1 MKTKYL
7 TVTLGLALALSAFGP
22 QSFAADDTTMKATTT
37 EKTFIKKAA
46 MGGMTEVKL
55 GELASQKGD
64 SKEVKDFGDKMVKD
78 HTKINDNLKEVADKL
93 GAPVPAELNAMHKA
107 MVAKMDKMSGSA
119 FDKAYVNDMIKDHEK
134 DIAEFQ
140 KADKEVKNDDLKKF
154 IEDSIPTMQE
164 HLDMIKKFT
173 QAK

>member
-7 TVTLGLALALSAFGP
+7 TVTLGLALALAAFGP
-22 QSFAADDTTMKATTT
+22 QSFAADETAMKATPA
-37 EKTFIKKAA
+37 EKMFIKKAA

-55 GELASQKGD
+55 GEIASQKGD

-78 HTKINDNLKEVADKL
+78 HTKINDNLKDVAGKL
-93 GAPVPAELNAMHKA
+93 GVTIPAELNAMHHA
-107 MVAKMDKMSGSA
+107 MVAKMEKMSGPA
-119 FDKAYVNDMIKDHEK
+119 FDKAYVSDMIMDHEK

-140 KADKEVKNDDLKKF
+140 KADKEVKNEDLKKF

-164 HLDMIKKFT
+164 HLDMIKKFS

>member
-7 TVTLGLALALSAFGP
+7 IVTLGLALALSAYGP
-22 QSFAADDTTMKATTT
+22 HSFAADETEMKATTM

-55 GELASQKGD
+55 GEMASQKGD
-64 SKEVKDFGDKMVKD
+64 SKEVKGFGDKMVKD
-78 HTKINDNLKEVADKL
+78 HTKINDNLKEVAGKL
-93 GAPVPAELNAMHKA
+93 GATVPEDLDAMHKA
-107 MVAKMDKMSGSA
+107 KVAKMDKMSGAA
-119 FDKAYVNDMIKDHEK
+119 FDKAYVNGMIMAHEK

-140 KADKEVKNDDLKKF
+140 KADKEVKSDDLKKF

-164 HLDMIKKFT
+164 HLEMIKKFS